1 MPMALKLMHSR
12 LFFPCSFS
20 RTLLNAT
27 RYISCTS
34 KFPLSSEK
42 ETDKNASTNDM
53 KSSQIGNQSLNIENT
68 DKETNFSI
76 DGMIL
81 SSTSSAGH
89 EDGARHSEDGN
100 DDFEYANDDDIAA
113 QILSVALEY
122 VPTYGWSDR
131 AIEEA
136 VKSLD
141 LSPSSA
147 GIFKRGGVD
156 LVLHFIEECNNA
168 LSEHMSENS
177 RSANNNIV
185 STSDF
190 IEEAVKMRLKMI
202 IPYIDTWPQALTLLA
217 SPIAVADC
225 LENGANMVDEIWYHA
240 GDVSTDMNWYTK
252 RAALAAVYAST
263 EIYMLRDN
271 SVEFADT
278 WDFLHRRLEDFK
290 AAEITKNSCANAMN
304 DFYAL
309 ASAGFTTA
317 QNILGMNSRKR

>member
-1 MPMALKLMHSR
+1 MALKLMHSR
-12 LFFPCSFS
+12 LFLYPRSLS
-20 RTLLNAT
+20 RTLLNVT

-34 KFPLSSEK
+34 KFPLYDK
-42 ETDKNASTNDM
+42 EVDKTASTNDM
-53 KSSQIGNQSLNIENT
+53 NSSKISKQSLNIENT

-81 SSTSSAGH
+81 SSTSSAEHGDRAH
-89 EDGARHSEDGN
+89 HADDGN
-100 DDFEYANDDDIAA
+100 GDFDEYANDDDIAA

-136 VKSLD
+136 VKSLE

-168 LSEHMSENS
+168 LSEHMSDNS

-190 IEEAVKMRLKMI
+190 IEEAIKMRLKMI

-263 EIYMLRDN
+263 EIYMLRDS

-278 WDFLHRRLEDFK
+278 WDFLHRRMGDFK
-290 AAEITKNSCANAMN
+290 AAEITKNSFANAMN